1 MQLYLIR
8 HAQSYNNALE
18 DPRNRV
24 ADPDL
29 SDIGFEQARLLGEYA
44 ANAVE
49 LTSEWP
55 RTLSPWQFTHLY
67 VSPMKRT
74 LQTAQPLAKAVG
86 IKPEV
91 WIDIHEHGGIFL
103 ANEDGTTTG
112 FGGLSS
118 TEITSTFADYTV
130 PETITDTGWW
140 NPENGE
146 ETIPDFVTRAVRVAM
161 ALRDRAQSDDII
173 GLVSHAAF
181 LDALVKALLN
191 QAPIPP
197 SDLFY
202 LHYNTGISRFD
213 FTTEFGGRTRMMFF
227 NRMNHLPLSLQTT

>member
-18 DPRNRV
+18 DPRQRV

-29 SDIGFEQARLLGEYA
+29 TEVGFKQAQLLADYA
-44 ANAVE
+44 GNALE
-49 LTSEWP
+49 HSRGP
-55 RTLSPWQFTHLY
+55 QSHAPWQFTHLY

-74 LQTAQPLAKAVG
+74 LQTAQPLAKVLG

-91 WIDIHEHGGIFL
+91 WVDIHEHGGIFL
-103 ANEDGTTTG
+103 ADEDGKTTG
-112 FGGLSS
+112 FGGLTA
-118 TEITSTFADYTV
+118 TEISSTFADYTI

-140 NPENGE
+140 NPEHGE
-146 ETIPDFVTRAVRVAM
+146 ETIPNFVTRAVRVAM
-161 ALRDRAQSDDII
+161 ALRERADSDDVI

-181 LDALVKALLN
+181 LDAMVKALLN
-191 QAPIPP
+191 QSPMAP

-202 LHYNTGISRFD
+202 LHFNTGISRFD
-213 FTTEFGGRTRMMFF
+213 LTTEFGGRLRMTYF
-227 NRMNHLPLSLQTT
+227 NRTRHLPLDMQTS